1 MSEQLTCFNCRTKIN
16 DIWESRNSLCIE
28 CKKDLSNSLL
38 YHKNIIECTCNL
50 CDKIFIADSIIY
62 YGMCVECIIK
72 IRNTETFLCM
82 ENKCN
87 NTIKLAES
95 YICKDCLKILN
106 PNRLV
111 GQLDCIYCIDC
122 KSKRKHTECLEWH
135 KQEIIKSKKIRDC
148 KGRSKFFQFV
158 QNLRFCLPLRL

>member
-1 MSEQLTCFNCRTKIN
+1 MIKCS
-16 DIWESRNSLCIE
+16 E

-38 YHKNIIECTCNL
+38 YHSLRIKRKFVRNLGFLQNIIKCTCNL
-50 CDKIFIADSIIY
+50 CDKIFIVNSIIY
-62 YGMCVECIIK
+62 YGMCVECSIK
-72 IRNTETFLCM
+72 IRNTETFPCM
-82 ENKCN
+82 EDKCN

-95 YICKDCLKILN
+95 DICKDCLKILN

-135 KQEIIKSKKIRDC
+135 KQEIIKSKKRRDC
-148 KGRSKFFQFV
+148 KGRSKLEQFV